1 MGGCKLQLVKKQH
14 FGKYRDL
21 ESALQT
27 WFSCARSQNAVVT
40 NAVLRQKA
48 KQFGPDLGISPTDF
62 HYYVAAKATYIR
74 LLHGKIGILEGFFG
88 PSSVHR
94 GRTHIVLG

>member
-1 MGGCKLQLVKKQH
+1 MRRRRRRRRRRCCCCYYYYYYYYIYI
-14 FGKYRDL
+14 F
-21 ESALQT
+21 
-27 WFSCARSQNAVVT
+27 
-40 NAVLRQKA
+40 
-48 KQFGPDLGISPTDF
+48 
-62 HYYVAAKATYIR
+62 YVAAKATYSR